1 VNTAKVKAYFGHYIA
16 GVLASGFNGGIV
28 ALGAIVGPS
37 AATIVG
43 LQVANFSPHQVA
55 ATFIGGFVLKAFTYF
70 QAHPIPIFDPDGA
83 VIPQPPVNP
92 TPAAAI
98 AQAGPTP
105 Q

>member
-1 VNTAKVKAYFGHYIA
+1 MNKAKAYFAHYLA

-43 LQVANFSPHQVA
+43 IQVANFSPHQVA

-83 VIPQPPVNP
+83 VIPQPAVNP
-92 TPAAAI
+92 TPLAAAAI
-98 AQAGPTP
+98 AGKPSQ
-105 Q
+105 